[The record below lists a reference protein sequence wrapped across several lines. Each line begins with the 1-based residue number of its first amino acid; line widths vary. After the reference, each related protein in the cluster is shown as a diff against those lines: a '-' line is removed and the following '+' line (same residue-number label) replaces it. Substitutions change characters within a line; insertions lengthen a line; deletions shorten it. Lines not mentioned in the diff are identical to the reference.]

1 MRFLPLLTKPQA
13 KDFLVKI
20 LSGKK
25 DGEAKRL
32 TLLFVKSQWLL
43 AMMAVLSCFR
53 VLESCVK
60 MLNRDHAAG
69 GHRADNNGAK
79 TTASIVATF
88 LGDVLDEVALI
99 RKKNSDGN
107 QLSTG
112 TKAIKFMLKATDV
125 LTGGSKGRIVLSHS
139 TMPKLAALFDVYTEA
154 MQNKWLVE
162 MQELFLE
169 HGYANNVTIEELGNT
184 LLTQATAAI
193 PIFGRTM
200 GGDPETPLALGE
212 VEAAGSSTALV
223 VSTPDQPQTIDLAH
237 GSVNFGNLFD
247 DLMPR
252 NLPAGSVVSGGA
264 LVVAGVPGSPGGPS
278 TPSVMPAVLAGL
290 LLSATKQSQQQ
301 QQKQHDEVVGML
313 GEMREHNTQQHGT
326 TAQKL
331 DYGASKLDDLQGTA
345 NGLTKSVAV
354 ANLALKEQEAKLVN
368 LLESAE
374 AADKTLTS
382 LQASAADAAARAAKD
397 RKEKAKRRQS
407 AAKLAFEDAEAAERK
422 EAADQAMLIASERG
436 RKAAQAAQLAKVT
449 TKLSAVEAHVSNVVS
464 AAAAELTAALKK
476 DGEEIAEGIV
486 GDIETT
492 LKLGARKEAAT
503 LGEKL
508 ETAAEK
514 IVDSIAGGLAPVL
527 ARVGTHAEEAAAAA
541 VATAAA
547 VAAIAAA
554 PQPQPVA
561 GVVVTGT
568 PAPRTSPRTSR
579 ASRRRATS
587 SAAAAATTRTPTRST
602 STPSRSASRSATRPT
617 ARASSAPRARRA
629 PPPRERASASAHQRT
644 STPTHQHTCGE
655 RRPGR
660 PHAAARASSRERL
673 ISQRRDRRVGGTRSA
688 SPANQRCE
696 REARGR
702 EECPEHRKRAFMRA
716 GPCEAV
722 PV

>member
-247 DLMPR
+247 NLMPR

-436 RKAAQAAQLAKVT
+436 RKAAQAAQAAQLAKVT

-568 PAPRTSPRTSR
+568 PAPT
-579 ASRRRATS
+579 
-587 SAAAAATTRTPTRST
+587 
-602 STPSRSASRSATRPT
+602 
-617 ARASSAPRARRA
+617 RARR
-629 PPPRERASASAHQRT
+629 PRGDAGDAGAAHVAAHVARISSARDVKRGGGGNDENANPVNIDAKPKRKPLGDKADGSRVERTTR
-644 STPTHQHTCGE
+644 
-655 RRPGR
+655 
-660 PHAAARASSRERL
+660 SSR
-673 ISQRRDRRVGGTRSA
+673 TTA
-688 SPANQRCE
+688 T
-696 REARGR
+696 
-702 EECPEHRKRAFMRA
+702 
-716 GPCEAV
+716 
-722 PV
+722 

>member
-368 LLESAE
+368 LLESAAGE
-374 AADKTLTS
+374 TLTS
-382 LQASAADAAARAAKD
+382 LQASAASAAAHAAKD
-397 RKEKAKRRQS
+397 RKDKAKL
-407 AAKLAFEDAEAAERK
+407 AFKEAKLAFEDAEAAERK
-422 EAADQAMLIASERG
+422 EAADQAMLLAMRIASERD
-436 RKAAQAAQLAKVT
+436 RKAEKAAQAVQFAKVT
-449 TKLSAVEAHVSNVVS
+449 TKLTAVEAHVSNVVTSVVS
-464 AAAAELTAALKK
+464 AAAAEVTIALKN

-486 GDIETT
+486 CDVEAM
-492 LKLGARKEAAT
+492 LKLGAR
-503 LGEKL
+503 
-508 ETAAEK
+508 
-514 IVDSIAGGLAPVL
+514 I
-527 ARVGTHAEEAAAAA
+527 
-541 VATAAA
+541 
-547 VAAIAAA
+547 
-554 PQPQPVA
+554 
-561 GVVVTGT
+561 
-568 PAPRTSPRTSR
+568 
-579 ASRRRATS
+579 S
-587 SAAAAATTRTPTRST
+587 SARDVKRGGGGNDENANPVNVDAKPKRKPLGDKADGSRVERTTR
-602 STPSRSASRSATRPT
+602 
-617 ARASSAPRARRA
+617 
-629 PPPRERASASAHQRT
+629 
-644 STPTHQHTCGE
+644 
-655 RRPGR
+655 
-660 PHAAARASSRERL
+660 SSR
-673 ISQRRDRRVGGTRSA
+673 TTA
-688 SPANQRCE
+688 T
-696 REARGR
+696 
-702 EECPEHRKRAFMRA
+702 
-716 GPCEAV
+716 
-722 PV
+722 